1 MCQCCVLSEHNL
13 WCAVIVCVCSVI
25 RVCGVCAVWTMC
37 VWSICGVCVCWVC
50 GVKECVECV
59 ECVCV
64 FGVHVCF
71 RLAHDG
77 SFTQA
82 KARSSD
88 PNLIMEN
95 SAQEQG
101 T

>member
-1 MCQCCVLSEHNL
+1 MQSLCVFAVLSE
-13 WCAVIVCVCSVI
+13 CVECVQCGKCVCVVNM
-25 RVCGVCAVWTMC
+25 WN
-37 VWSICGVCVCWVC
+37 VCVSGCVGC
-50 GVKECVECV
+50 KECVECV

-64 FGVHVCF
+64 CGVHVCF
-71 RLAHDG
+71 RLAQHG

-82 KARSSD
+82 RAISSD

>member
-1 MCQCCVLSEHNL
+1 M
-13 WCAVIVCVCSVI
+13 CVCNVI
-25 RVCGVCAVWTMC
+25 NVCGVCAVWTMC
-37 VWSICGVCVCWVC
+37 AWSICGVCVCWVC
-50 GVKECVECV
+50 GVQGVCGVCGV
-59 ECVCV
+59 CVCV

-82 KARSSD
+82 RARSSD
-88 PNLIMEN
+88 PNLILKKN

>member
-1 MCQCCVLSEHNL
+1 MNITCGVQSLCVFAVLSA
-13 WCAVIVCVCSVI
+13 CVVCVQCGQC
-25 RVCGVCAVWTMC
+25 VCGQYVEC
-37 VWSICGVCVCWVC
+37 VFAGCV
-50 GVKECVECV
+50 GRKECVECV

-82 KARSSD
+82 RAGSSV
-88 PNLIMEN
+88 PNLIMEM

-101 T
+101 A

>member
-1 MCQCCVLSEHNL
+1 MDN
-13 WCAVIVCVCSVI
+13 VCVVNMWSV
-25 RVCGVCAVWTMC
+25 CFAGC
-37 VWSICGVCVCWVC
+37 VGC
-50 GVKECVECV
+50 KECV

-82 KARSSD
+82 RAGSSD

-95 SAQEQG
+95 SAQDQG

>member
-1 MCQCCVLSEHNL
+1 MDN
-13 WCAVIVCVCSVI
+13 
-25 RVCGVCAVWTMC
+25 VCGQYV
-37 VWSICGVCVCWVC
+37 
-50 GVKECVECV
+50 ECVFAGCVGCKECV

-64 FGVHVCF
+64 CGVHVCF
-71 RLAHDG
+71 KLAHYG

-82 KARSSD
+82 RAGSSV
-88 PNLIMEN
+88 PNLIMES